1 MDDFDLENIEA
12 IFLVGR
18 HEEVL
23 LHCQN
28 RLNDIKPYVNPLGK
42 ESNIVLHESIPIM
55 TLLIQSLFE
64 LKRTREVMDC
74 VINFYGSSECIPFD
88 ITLLCLNMKVTLQEY
103 KESEKM
109 IKSICNRYIPKNNHT
124 NTNQLNVSSSTISAL
139 PTTQEQYEIL
149 IELLVLNIYIPCKKY
164 DKSLKFLARNT
175 NYLSID
181 KIKALRNS
189 VLEEQEKER
198 KKTLECQNVDKVET
212 SPTKP
217 FTNGES
223 HSETKKKIQPRP
235 PISIWKQIH
244 SHLWIMSF
252 VAIISF
258 FSIFLYSKRHKL
270 KIVQFIKK
278 KILLPISKLMATDP
292 VNTTERMQRRR

>member
-1 MDDFDLENIEA
+1 MDNDVFDLENTEA
-12 IFLVGR
+12 LFLVGR

-23 LHCQN
+23 LLCQD
-28 RLNDIKPYVNPLGK
+28 RLNVIKPFVNYSDDK
-42 ESNIVLHESIPIM
+42 SKMVLLESIPII

-198 KKTLECQNVDKVET
+198 KKTPECQNLVDKVET

-278 KILLPISKLMATDP
+278 KFYCLFLI
-292 VNTTERMQRRR
+292 